1 MKQISILFLVLVI
14 MAFELAHSLVPKR
27 HQKALAKPNDAPR
40 EPAHP
45 AIDVANNGFGD
56 NNYLHIGN
64 VVNLGKCN
72 QSMNEQWL

>member
-1 MKQISILFLVLVI
+1 